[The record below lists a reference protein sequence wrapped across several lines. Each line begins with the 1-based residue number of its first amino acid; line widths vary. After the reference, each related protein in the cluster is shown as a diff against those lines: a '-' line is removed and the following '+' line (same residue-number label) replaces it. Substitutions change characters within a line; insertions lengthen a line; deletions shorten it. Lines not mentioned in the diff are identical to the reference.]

1 MGLEV
6 RGNLEI
12 GNLCPMQCSENPPL
26 DTQSH
31 ILDCPTLVGKFT
43 QDEKI
48 AAIGVEYN
56 HIYGSL
62 EEQRVVILILA
73 KLLDIREELL
83 EDRAREGS
91 LPVGT
96 TGPKIST

>member
-1 MGLEV
+1 MQALPGH
-6 RGNLEI
+6 
-12 GNLCPMQCSENPPL
+12 NLCSMKCSENPPL

-31 ILDCPTLVGKFT
+31 ILDCPTLVGKLP

-48 AAIGVEYN
+48 AALSVEYN
-56 HIYGSL
+56 HIDGSL

-73 KLLDIREELL
+73 KLLDVREELL
-83 EDRAREGS
+83 EDRERESS